1 MYQIDTVAVSAAV
14 IAHVRRTLRVL
25 AKAQRPLRGLWEH
38 RRVRLFSRPDPE
50 ERRRLERAVADVDRE
65 LAANLELTSMFDQTK
80 QAVVLENGEFT
91 RHRATIETG
100 LAAAYGPLADLY
112 SRIPDAESAMERR
125 GPANS
130 LRDDDRALI
139 EAWEG
144 DARTAQRGLRQALA
158 APRLSPFTSLLRRLR
173 GVLPYRR

>member
-1 MYQIDTVAVSAAV
+1 M
-14 IAHVRRTLRVL
+14 
-25 AKAQRPLRGLWEH
+25 PLWEH
-38 RRVRLFSRPDPE
+38 RGVGFFPRLFRQPDPE

-80 QAVVLENGEFT
+80 QAVVLENGEFI
-91 RHRATIETG
+91 RHRATIEIG
-100 LAAAYGPLADLY
+100 LGAAYAPLADLY
-112 SRIPDAESAMERR
+112 SRIPGTESAMERR

-144 DARTAQRGLRQALA
+144 DARTVQRGLREALV
-158 APRLSPFTSLLRRLR
+158 APRPSPLIALLKRLRRA
-173 GVLPYRR
+173 LPSRR